1 MKSKV
6 LVIISIL
13 SGCISCQEKGYEQV
27 QVNIKDHI
35 IKADFP
41 GISLMVGRPG
51 IELLYGPGEQILTWY
66 PEGAGH

>member
-13 SGCISCQEKGYEQV
+13 SGCISCQEKGYDRV
-27 QVNIKDHI
+27 HVNIKDHI

-41 GISLMVGRPG
+41 KG
-51 IELLYGPGEQILTWY
+51 QAILSRSS
-66 PEGAGH
+66 A